1 MERNYDVIIVGGG
14 ATGTGTLRDLTRR
27 GLKVALVEQ
36 GDLASGTSG
45 RFHGLLH
52 SGGRYAV
59 KDPES
64 ARECIEENTTLR
76 RIAPHAIDVQ
86 EGLFVQVEGDDPA
99 FADRWAQ
106 ACAASGIPVREIGVA
121 EALRRDPCLHP
132 RTTRV
137 FTIPDGSVDSWRL
150 TQANVRD
157 AQAHGADV
165 LLWHRLEAIRV
176 ENGRVTGVELEDLQ
190 HKARVRLGCRMLV
203 NATGAWA
210 GRVGRL
216 ADIDIPMALD
226 RGTMIVFDHYYSPR
240 VVNRLRLPGD
250 GDILVPVGS
259 VSILGTS
266 AVPVQDPEE
275 RTTDASEVQKL
286 IGIGAEMIP
295 ALASARVFRTFTGIR
310 PLYRPPQSSG
320 GQRDISR
327 GLVVLDH
334 EETDGLAGMVTI
346 VGGKL
351 TTYRLMAEKVSD
363 VVATRLGVTRPCTT
377 AVEPLLRSAGSYR
390 SLLALGAAEAA
401 GTTPEAMNIRRARR
415 LFSYLPAAEAAE
427 LVRQG
432 SGPLL
437 CECEGVDEAELVAAG
452 KAAGHLDLA
461 DVRRRTRL
469 GMGPCQGTLCAW
481 RAGGVLYRAGLASAE
496 RANEALVTF
505 LDGRWQGVRHSPT
518 LQQLRAAEVT
528 RGLYLGN
535 LNIPSLPGIS
545 RASAPFQAAAAE
557 SEVAVDEVAA
567 TEAQAAGIAAAEPV
581 LQEVHR

>member
-1 MERNYDVIIVGGG
+1 MERNYDVIVVGGG
-14 ATGTGTLRDLTRR
+14 ATGTGTLRDLTLR

-76 RIAPHAIDVQ
+76 RIAPHAVDVQ

-106 ACAASGIPVREIGVA
+106 ACGAAGIPIKEIGAA

-137 FTIPDGSVDSWRL
+137 FTIPDGSIDSWRL
-150 TQANVRD
+150 TQANVHD
-157 AQAHGADV
+157 AQARGAEV
-165 LLWHRLEAIRV
+165 YLWHRLEAVII
-176 ENGRVTGVELEDLQ
+176 ENGRVTGVELKDLQ
-190 HKARVRLGCRMLV
+190 HDMKVRLSCRMLV
-203 NATGAWA
+203 NAAGAWA
-210 GRVGRL
+210 GKVGRL

-275 RTTDASEVQKL
+275 RTTDASEVQRL

-310 PLYRPPQSSG
+310 PLYRPPHSSG

-334 EETDGLAGMVTI
+334 EESDGLAGMVTI

-363 VVATRLGVTRPCTT
+363 VVAGRLGVTAPCTT
-377 AVEPLLRSAGSYR
+377 ATQPLLPLAGEYAPMM
-390 SLLALGAAEAA
+390 ALGAAEAA
-401 GTTPEAMNIRRARR
+401 GTTPRAMNIRRARR
-415 LFSYLPAAEAAE
+415 LFSYLPAAEAAR
-427 LVRQG
+427 LVQQG

-452 KAAGHLDLA
+452 KAAGRLDLA

-469 GMGPCQGTLCAW
+469 GMGPCQGTLCAF
-481 RAGGVLYRAGLASAE
+481 RAGGALHRAGLAPAE
-496 RANEALVTF
+496 EANQALVAF
-505 LDGRWQGVRHSPT
+505 LDGRWRGARHSPT
-518 LQQLRAAEVT
+518 LQQLRAAEVA
-528 RGLYLGN
+528 RGLYQGN
-535 LNIPSLPGIS
+535 LNVSSLPGV
-545 RASAPFQAAAAE
+545 PQVTAADA
-557 SEVAVDEVAA
+557 EVAA
-567 TEAQAAGIAAAEPV
+567 SREAEDAMAAAMPV
-581 LQEVHR
+581 LEEVHR